1 VYENGNTLKNKI
13 LTFGEL
19 MVRLSP
25 PLSQRFSQANQFEIN
40 YGGSEAN
47 VMVSLA
53 QLGLNT
59 KYLTR
64 LPDNDLA
71 RAAIQ
76 SLRKFNIDTH
86 INFGGERM
94 GVYFLENG
102 AMARASKVV
111 YDRKY
116 SSAADIHKDMFDWDK
131 AMEDVSWLHCSGVT
145 PAISKSAA
153 QFSADVISIAKE
165 RNIRISVDINF
176 RKNLWQYGAEAKE
189 VMPKLL
195 ENADIII
202 GGKDDTEKI
211 LGIPNIDLKDTEAV
225 CAAWMKRFPICKT
238 VVLTERDSISASHN
252 KYAAKLWN
260 GKKLFSSYTSDITH
274 IVDRVGTGDAFTAGL
289 IYGLIHYQEDYKKIL
304 DFGVAT
310 ATLKH
315 TIPGDFNICT
325 REEIEKLMNGDSSG
339 KVNR

>member
-1 VYENGNTLKNKI
+1 MKNKI

-19 MVRLSP
+19 MIRLSP
-25 PLSQRFSQANQFEIN
+25 PSFQRFAQANQFEIN

-47 VMVSLA
+47 VAVSLS
-53 QLGLNT
+53 QLGLSI

-64 LPDNDLA
+64 LPDNELGHLA
-71 RAAIQ
+71 LQA
-76 SLRKFNIDTH
+76 LRRFNIDTSH

-94 GVYFLENG
+94 GIYFLETG
-102 AMARASKVV
+102 AIARASKVI

-116 SSAADIHKDMFDWDK
+116 SSMTGIHKDMFDWDK
-131 AMEDVSWLHCSGVT
+131 VMEDISWLHFSGIT
-145 PAISKSAA
+145 PAVSKSAA
-153 QFSADVISIAKE
+153 QFSTDVISIAKVHG
-165 RNIRISVDINF
+165 ITVSIDINH
-176 RKNLWQYGAEAKE
+176 RKNLWQYGTEAKE

-195 ENADIII
+195 ESADVII

-211 LGIPNIDLKDTEAV
+211 LGISNIDLKDTEAT
-225 CAAWMKRFPICKT
+225 CHAWMKRFPICKT

-252 KYAAKLWN
+252 KYSAKLWD
-260 GKKLFSSYTSDITH
+260 GKNIFSSSIADITH

-289 IYGLIHYQEDYKKIL
+289 IYGLIHYKGEYEKIL
-304 DFGVAT
+304 NFAVAA

-315 TIPGDFNICT
+315 TIPGDFSICT
-325 REEIEKLMNGDSSG
+325 KEEIEKLMHGDSSG